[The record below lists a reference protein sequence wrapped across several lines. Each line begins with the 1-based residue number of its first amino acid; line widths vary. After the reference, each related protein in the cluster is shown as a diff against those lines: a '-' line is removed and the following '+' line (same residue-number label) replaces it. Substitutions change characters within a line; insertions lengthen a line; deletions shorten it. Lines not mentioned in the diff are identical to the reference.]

1 MTAKSFLLSLPEK
14 LNADIIGDKTT
25 CFHFIIEGE
34 DGGNFTVNVSDGK
47 CTVTNQ
53 LEGEPKCTVRSTDKN
68 LVGILNKSINPMMA
82 VMTGKVKFD
91 NQGELLK
98 YAKLFGLM

>member
-34 DGGNFTVNVSDGK
+34 T
-47 CTVTNQ
+47 
-53 LEGEPKCTVRSTDKN
+53 KCTVRSTDKN
-68 LVGILNKSINPMMA
+68 LEGILNKSINPMMA